1 MKGRGMGDRL
11 PPAEAERM
19 ETLRVVLQGLV
30 PLRIL
35 ALSQPGELDRARA
48 QAGDL
53 ADVIACGGD
62 RLVAPGNFRGAEERK
77 ARRQVLNAVA
87 TCLAVGAHDPGGVTW
102 AGLHWCTGPHEGC
115 PARPQWGHL

>member
-19 ETLRVVLQGLV
+19 ETLRVILEGLV

-35 ALSQPGELDRARA
+35 ALSRPGELDRARA

-62 RLVAPGNFRGAEERK
+62 RLVA
-77 ARRQVLNAVA
+77 
-87 TCLAVGAHDPGGVTW
+87 HDPGGVTW
-102 AGLHWCTGPHEGC
+102 AGLHWCTGPHEFC